1 MYGPDKCSLS
11 FYRAQD
17 IEKLAAAVGEAKFIK
32 LFEETEEGLG
42 KDFALNTT
50 RNFLNFTID
59 GVKISYQPL
68 SIWTPEEFLIE
79 ADGAYRTAYEGQF
92 TIDELRS
99 GVSKDGRDTTPFT
112 IEQLTPESDFRES
125 YERGVDDYW
134 VNFGK
139 ERLTEEMQVFKRIK
153 EKAQQ

>member
-1 MYGPDKCSLS
+1 M
-11 FYRAQD
+11 
-17 IEKLAAAVGEAKFIK
+17 
-32 LFEETEEGLG
+32 
-42 KDFALNTT
+42 
-50 RNFLNFTID
+50 
-59 GVKISYQPL
+59 ISWQ
-68 SIWTPEEFLIE
+68 I
-79 ADGAYRTAYEGQF
+79 
-92 TIDELRS
+92 
-99 GVSKDGRDTTPFT
+99 T